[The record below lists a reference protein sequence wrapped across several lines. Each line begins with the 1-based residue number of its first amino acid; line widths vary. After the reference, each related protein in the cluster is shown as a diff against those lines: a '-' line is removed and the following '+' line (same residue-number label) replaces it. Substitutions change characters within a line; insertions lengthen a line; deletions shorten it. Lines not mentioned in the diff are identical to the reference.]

1 MLALLLVV
9 DLVFV
14 VGTVYLFL
22 QDRLVPALVMLVMG
36 SVATGVLAVRFAQ
49 RAREGRGLSPFGAVS
64 GATPEQVT
72 LSPAHEAEVRDLARR
87 SRIAAVKR
95 VRELTN
101 SSLRAAKEYV
111 DRLP

>member
-1 MLALLLVV
+1 MLPLLLVV

-14 VGTVYLFL
+14 VGTAYLFL
-22 QDRLVPALVMLVMG
+22 NDQVVPAIVLLAMG
-36 SVATGVLAVRFAQ
+36 SVATGILAVRFAQ
-49 RAREGRGLSPFGAVS
+49 RLREEGAAAMFGGS
-64 GATPEQVT
+64 SRSTPELVT

>member
-1 MLALLLVV
+1 MARLIVGRLLAALPILAL
-9 DLVFV
+9 
-14 VGTVYLFL
+14 
-22 QDRLVPALVMLVMG
+22 
-36 SVATGVLAVRFAQ
+36 VATLFV
-49 RAREGRGLSPFGAVS
+49 
-64 GATPEQVT
+64 
-72 LSPAHEAEVRDLARR
+72 VRDLARR